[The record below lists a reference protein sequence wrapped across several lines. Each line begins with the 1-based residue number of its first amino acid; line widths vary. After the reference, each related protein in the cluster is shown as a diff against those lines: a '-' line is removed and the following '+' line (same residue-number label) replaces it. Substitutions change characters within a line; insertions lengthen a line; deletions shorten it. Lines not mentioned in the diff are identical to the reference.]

1 MTEEKGFTA
10 EDLPSGDMPTGSLLS
25 QTGSLPSQNIASRDL
40 GLKNSTAEPAGLPI
54 GLGDNGDP
62 VADIRRR
69 LYLAGCEVGDSQ
81 VQHFT
86 QLTEEAVFL
95 FQAAEGLPETGQVDR
110 ATWSAL
116 IEASRSLGDRPLYLR
131 QPMLRGQDVVDLQ
144 HLLGK
149 LGFDAGRADGFFG
162 PQTANALLMF
172 QQNTALNDDSICGPS
187 TVAMLNRVTTHSGEE
202 SVASLREREQLRSLP
217 PTLNERKIAIGETG
231 GLGALTEAIHR
242 SLRKHKAQSLV
253 LRHPNTVIQ
262 AEQANK
268 LEAEL
273 YLGFEL
279 QERPA
284 CTATYFATDK
294 FISQGG
300 KRFAELVTASLA
312 GVLGT
317 QESKALGMR
326 LQILQKTRM
335 PALWLYIGPPSV
347 VVQRTAEIADLVTKS
362 IHEWVTQPV

>member
-1 MTEEKGFTA
+1 
-10 EDLPSGDMPTGSLLS
+10 MP
-25 QTGSLPSQNIASRDL
+25 TGSLPSQSATSKGLIAKKSA
-40 GLKNSTAEPAGLPI
+40 AEPAGLPI
-54 GLGDNGDP
+54 GLGASGDP
-62 VADIRRR
+62 VADIHRR
-69 LYLAGCEVGDSQ
+69 LLLAGCEVGDSQ

-95 FQAAEGLPETGQVDR
+95 FQATEGLPETGQVDR

-172 QQNTALNDDSICGPS
+172 QQNTALNDDGICGPA
-187 TVAMLNRVTTHSGEE
+187 TIAMLNRVTTHSGEE

-242 SLRKHKAQSLV
+242 NLRRHKAQSLV
-253 LRHPNTVIQ
+253 LRHPNTAIQ

-268 LEAEL
+268 LKAEL

-279 QERPA
+279 LERPT

-294 FISQGG
+294 FVSQGG
-300 KRFAELVTASLA
+300 KRFGELIAASLA
-312 GVLGT
+312 EVLGA
-317 QESKALGMR
+317 QEPKVTGMR
-326 LQILQKTRM
+326 LPILQKTRM
-335 PALWLYIGPPSV
+335 PALWLYIGPASV

-362 IHEWVTQPV
+362 IHEWVAQPV